1 MDWNVL
7 WLSLAWIA
15 IVLYSLALV
24 ILLVYSITQAILAWN
39 YNQSKKKPSQTPK
52 WDFNQVYPYP
62 LIIVLLPIFTSL
74 YVIKRLLASF
84 TSLSYPHSPLEIH
97 VLALSLLHLSE
108 PT

>member
-39 YNQSKKKPSQTPK
+39 YNQSKKKTIPNSK
-52 WDFNQVYPYP
+52 MG
-62 LIIVLLPIFTSL
+62 L
-74 YVIKRLLASF
+74 
-84 TSLSYPHSPLEIH
+84 
-97 VLALSLLHLSE
+97 
-108 PT
+108 